1 MILDAIADVRTGDKG
16 DDLII
21 AVLPR
26 VGTDGQAQAGDT
38 DGRAVDVYDR
48 VVGAVTEERVAAHYG
63 LPTGSVHR
71 TLMPTV
77 SALVLHLQGV
87 LGGGVTG
94 SSYLDGHGKTMGYHL
109 LTLPVE

>member
-1 MILDAIADVRTGDKG
+1 MILDDIADVRTGDKG

-26 VGTDGQAQAGDT
+26 KEEFFDV
-38 DGRAVDVYDR
+38 AV
-48 VVGAVTEERVAAHYG
+48 ATVTEEQVAAHYG
-63 LPTGSVHR
+63 LEGSGASVR
-71 TLMPTV
+71 RVLMPTI
-77 SALVLHLQGV
+77 SAMVFHLSGV

-109 LTLPVE
+109 LTLELEEI

>member
-1 MILDAIADVRTGDKG
+1 MIVDDLADIRTGDKG

-26 VGTDGQAQAGDT
+26 DT
-38 DGRAVDVYDR
+38 DSFSRMSELL
-48 VVGAVTEERVAAHYG
+48 TENRVAAHYG
-63 LPTGSVHR
+63 LPAQAVGR
-71 TLMPTV
+71 ILMPTIDAMV
-77 SALVLHLQGV
+77 FHLRGV

-109 LTLPVE
+109 LSLSLG

>member
-1 MILDAIADVRTGDKG
+1 MILDDIADVRTGDKG

-26 VGTDGQAQAGDT
+26 DEDSYA
-38 DGRAVDVYDR
+38 RATV
-48 VVGAVTEERVAAHYG
+48 AVTEQQVAAHYG
-63 LPTGSVHR
+63 LPPESVR
-71 TLMPTV
+71 RVLMPAITAMV
-77 SALVLHLQGV
+77 FHLRGV

-109 LTLPVE
+109 LSLPVNQV

>member
-1 MILDAIADVRTGDKG
+1 MILDEIADVRTGDKG

-26 VGTDGQAQAGDT
+26 NQESYI
-38 DGRAVDVYDR
+38 RAIA
-48 VVGAVTEERVAAHYG
+48 AVTEQRVAQHYGVPVRFVERV
-63 LPTGSVHR
+63 
-71 TLMPTV
+71 LMPTI
-77 SALVLHLQGV
+77 SAMVFHLRGV

-109 LTLPVE
+109 LSLADI

>member
-1 MILDAIADVRTGDKG
+1 MILDEIADVRTGDKG

-26 VGTDGQAQAGDT
+26 GQES
-38 DGRAVDVYDR
+38 YDLT
-48 VVGAVTEERVAAHYG
+48 VATVTEQRVAQHYG
-63 LPTGSVHR
+63 IPVNSVSR
-71 TLMPTV
+71 VLMPTITAMV
-77 SALVLHLQGV
+77 FHLRGV

-109 LTLPVE
+109 LSLPTI

>member
-1 MILDAIADVRTGDKG
+1 MILDEVASVRTGDKG

-26 VGTDGQAQAGDT
+26 DAD
-38 DGRAVDVYDR
+38 DYDR
-48 VVGAVTEERVAAHYG
+48 VRARVTAERVAEHYG
-63 LPTGSVHR
+63 LAEDAVHC
-71 TLMPTV
+71 TPMPTV
-77 SALVLHLQGV
+77 TALVFHLRGV

-109 LTLPVE
+109 LTLPID

>member
-1 MILDAIADVRTGDKG
+1 MMLDAIADVRTGDKG

-26 VGTDGQAQAGDT
+26 DDADGQTGHA
-38 DGRAVDVYDR
+38 YDQ
-48 VVGAVTEERVAAHYG
+48 VVLAVTEERVAQHYG
-63 LPTGSVHR
+63 LPVATVHR

-77 SALVLHLQGV
+77 SAMVFHLRGV

>member
-1 MILDAIADVRTGDKG
+1 MILDAIAHVRTGDKG

-26 VGTDGQAQAGDT
+26 
-38 DGRAVDVYDR
+38 DGRYGQ
-48 VVGAVTEERVAAHYG
+48 VVGAVTEKRVADHYG
-63 LPTGSVHR
+63 LPAAAVHR

-77 SALVLHLQGV
+77 CAMVFHLRGV

-109 LTLPVE
+109 LTLPME

>member
-26 VGTDGQAQAGDT
+26 VGTDGQAQAGD
-38 DGRAVDVYDR
+38 AYDR

>member
-1 MILDAIADVRTGDKG
+1 MILDDVASVRTGDKG

-26 VGTDGQAQAGDT
+26 VAADDQAGDT

-48 VVGAVTEERVAAHYG
+48 VVRAVTEERVATHYG
-63 LPTGSVHR
+63 LPAGTVNR

-77 SALVLHLQGV
+77 SALVLHLRGV

>member
-1 MILDAIADVRTGDKG
+1 MILDDIADVRTGDKG

-26 VGTDGQAQAGDT
+26 KEEFFDV
-38 DGRAVDVYDR
+38 AVVT
-48 VVGAVTEERVAAHYG
+48 VTEEQVAAHYG
-63 LPTGSVHR
+63 LEGSGASVR
-71 TLMPTV
+71 RVLMPTI
-77 SALVLHLQGV
+77 SAMVFHLSGV

-109 LTLPVE
+109 LTLELEEN